1 MGTISSLARAPGTA
15 CWKGSA
21 PPPSHA
27 AANATSQH
35 EGPPMV
41 ATRYPTGADLAQGR
55 PLAPCSPRPI
65 LPAPAQPA
73 LDTMWTSLAL
83 AAALSAAP
91 PTDLARFEFRRPVF
105 GVEARLVLYAA
116 DEERAEAASLAAFRA
131 AEELDWALSD
141 WRDDG
146 ALGALAQVAGADA
159 VEVPAVLALCFTTAR
174 AVAEASGGAF
184 DPTAAPLTRLW
195 RAARAEG
202 RLPDHGDIAAAR
214 EKVDWRALELTAA
227 GSSSTGWTARLARPG
242 MSLDLG
248 GIAKG
253 FAAER
258 LLAELTRAGVGSA
271 LVELGGDL
279 ALSEA
284 PPGRPGWSVRVGTRD
299 LVLSRCHVATSGD
312 AEQHFDA
319 AGRRWSHVLDPRTGL
334 ALVHGRTTTVI
345 AGRGALADALAS
357 AASVLTVPE
366 AEALVARYPDARLVM
381 QHADSRALAN
391 GVDLSGWTAVGG
403 RYDGDARWSVED
415 GAIVGR
421 AGPNG
426 EGGLLYTEQ
435 LFSAF
440 ELEFETKIDWPFD
453 SGLFFHMLPPD
464 SGLKGMQ
471 VTLDHRPGGEIAAL
485 YADGFLVHNEGAGE
499 LFARNQW
506 NHVRV
511 RSTGFDPRV
520 EVWIED
526 QKVLDFQLPEGEAGY
541 ARHGRI
547 GLQVHDVPSE
557 DGGSDR
563 AVRVRNV
570 SVRELPVFGEA
581 QLGGPATIDAAP
593 SAVGLAP
600 AALEAGWRDLLASG
614 LAGFQTVGD
623 AEGYR
628 IEGGV
633 LRVPADGSGHI
644 GTADDFRDFELS
656 FDFQLAT
663 AANSGLFVRAKRGD
677 ENPAYSGAEIQLI
690 DDRGWEPATGHALL
704 PTQTTGSLYGALPA
718 PPWKRLRPAG
728 EWNRMEVL
736 ARGARLAVA
745 LNGLV
750 LWDVDTHTLAAEP
763 PFASRAPS
771 GFLGFQR
778 YGAPAVT
785 DGVAV
790 SIANF
795 VLRAR

>member
-1 MGTISSLARAPGTA
+1 ML
-15 CWKGSA
+15 
-21 PPPSHA
+21 
-27 AANATSQH
+27 
-35 EGPPMV
+35 
-41 ATRYPTGADLAQGR
+41 PT
-55 PLAPCSPRPI
+55 
-65 LPAPAQPA
+65 PAQPA

-83 AAALSAAP
+83 AAAVFAAP
-91 PTDLARFEFRRPVF
+91 PTDLERFEFRQPLF
-105 GVEARLVLYAA
+105 GVEARLVLYAP
-116 DEERAEAASLAAFRA
+116 DEGGAEAAALAVFRA

-141 WRDDG
+141 WREDG
-146 ALGALAQVAGADA
+146 ALGALARAAGAEA
-159 VEVPAVLALCFTTAR
+159 VEIPAVLALCLTTAR

-184 DPTAAPLTRLW
+184 DPTVAPLTQLW
-195 RAARAEG
+195 RAARAAG
-202 RLPDHGDIAAAR
+202 RLPEHEDIAAAK
-214 EKVDWRALELTAA
+214 EKVDWRALELSAV
-227 GSSSTGWTARLARPG
+227 GSASTGWTARLARPG
-242 MSLDLG
+242 MFLDLG
-248 GIAKG
+248 GVAKG
-253 FAAER
+253 YAAER
-258 LLAELTRAGVGSA
+258 LLAELTRAGVRSA

-284 PPGRPGWSVRVGTRD
+284 PPGRPGWTVRVGTRD
-299 LVLSRCHVATSGD
+299 LVLSHCHVATSGD
-312 AEQHFDA
+312 AEQYFDA
-319 AGRRWSHVLDPRTGL
+319 AGRRWSHVLDARTGL

-357 AASVLTVPE
+357 AASALTVPE
-366 AEALVARYPDARLVM
+366 AEALVARYPGARLLV
-381 QHADSRALAN
+381 QHGDSRALAN

-426 EGGLLYTEQ
+426 EGGLLYTEA

-453 SGLFFHMLPPD
+453 SGLFFHMLPQD
-464 SGLKGMQ
+464 SGLKGLQ

-485 YADGFLVHNEGAGE
+485 YADGFLAHNEGAAE
-499 LFARNQW
+499 LFPKDQW

-526 QKVLDFQLPEGEAGY
+526 QKVLDFQLPEGETGY

-557 DGGSDR
+557 DGNAER
-563 AVRVRNV
+563 AVRVRNLA
-570 SVRELPVFGEA
+570 VRELPLFGEA
-581 QLGGPATIDAAP
+581 HFCGPATIDAP
-593 SAVGLAP
+593 PPAVRLAP
-600 AALEAGWRDLLASG
+600 AAIDSGWRDLLAAG
-614 LAGFQTVGD
+614 LGGFETAGDG
-623 AEGYR
+623 EGYR
-628 IEGGV
+628 LEGGL
-633 LRVPADGSGHI
+633 LRVPANGSGHI
-644 GTADDFRDFELS
+644 ATAEDFRDFDLS
-656 FDFQLAT
+656 FDFRLAT
-663 AANSGLFVRAKRGD
+663 AANSGLFLRAKRGD

-690 DDRGWEPATGHALL
+690 DDLGWEPATGHALL

-718 PPWKRLRPAG
+718 PHWKRLRPAG

-736 ARGARLAVA
+736 ARGPRLAVA

-785 DGVAV
+785 DGDAV
-790 SIANF
+790 SIANC